1 VIATALKRRVGDRW
15 ERAARRELHRQG
27 LAEVACNYSCRF
39 GEIDLIMQDKDQL
52 CFIEVRYRADSGFG
66 GPAESVDR
74 AKCRKLVLTAD
85 HFLSRHPD
93 YQDWH
98 CRFDVVTISGKLLP
112 RVRWL
117 IDAFS
122 ADDF

>member
-1 VIATALKRRVGDRW
+1 MSINIRKGMRF
-15 ERAARRELHRQG
+15 EKQARDYLCAQG
-27 LAEVACNYSCRF
+27 LRLLRSNYHCRF

-66 GPAESVDR
+66 GPAESVDW

-98 CRFDVVTISGKLLP
+98 CRFDVVTISGKLVP